1 MKLLKD
7 ILYKVSID
15 SVVGSTEININK
27 IELNSLKISKN
38 DLFVAITGNNL
49 DGKKFISMA
58 IEKGAKVILCD
69 ELPID
74 ISIKITYIKV
84 KDVRESLALICANY
98 YDNPSRKLKLIGIT
112 GTNGKTTTANLM
124 FQLFSLFDYK
134 VGLISTNKIIIGNK
148 KIKSH
153 LTTPDPLT
161 LNKVLHKMVKSNI
174 QFCFM
179 EVSSHSIQQKR
190 IEGLSFNA
198 GVFTNLSQ
206 DHLDYHK
213 TFKEYRDVKKIFFD
227 SLNKSAFAIVNIDD
241 KNGNYMIQN
250 SNAKIFKY
258 ALKSRADFSLKIF
271 EKDFN
276 GMKMSI
282 NSIEFWTKLIGE
294 FNAYNILA
302 TYSLAKLF
310 DLKED
315 KILNNISALETV
327 EGRFEKISKKGI
339 NKIGIVD
346 YAHSPDSIQK
356 ILRTLNELKAKNG
369 FLITVIGCGGD
380 RDVSKRPLMGK
391 IAASLSDKVVFTSD
405 NPRFEDPKIIIEQIK
420 AGVDDRDL
428 HKVSIIID
436 RKKAIKYAC
445 EINSDNDVILIAGK
459 GHEKFQIQGNRKIE
473 FDDKKILEEFL
484 INNK

>member
-27 IELNSLKISKN
+27 IEFNSLKISKN

-190 IEGLSFNA
+190 IAGLSFNA

-227 SLNKSAFAIVNIDD
+227 SL
-241 KNGNYMIQN
+241 
-250 SNAKIFKY
+250 
-258 ALKSRADFSLKIF
+258 
-271 EKDFN
+271 
-276 GMKMSI
+276 
-282 NSIEFWTKLIGE
+282 
-294 FNAYNILA
+294 
-302 TYSLAKLF
+302 
-310 DLKED
+310 
-315 KILNNISALETV
+315 
-327 EGRFEKISKKGI
+327 
-339 NKIGIVD
+339 
-346 YAHSPDSIQK
+346 
-356 ILRTLNELKAKNG
+356 
-369 FLITVIGCGGD
+369 
-380 RDVSKRPLMGK
+380 
-391 IAASLSDKVVFTSD
+391 
-405 NPRFEDPKIIIEQIK
+405 
-420 AGVDDRDL
+420 
-428 HKVSIIID
+428 
-436 RKKAIKYAC
+436 KKA
-445 EINSDNDVILIAGK
+445 L
-459 GHEKFQIQGNRKIE
+459 
-473 FDDKKILEEFL
+473 LL
-484 INNK
+484 